1 MGKILD
7 FVSSFLQ
14 RDGWPYDLDQSHVRL
29 RYSGKNGYY
38 SVSVEERQE
47 EGRGYQVVIDSFSP
61 VNIPPQRRLAAVEF
75 LGRAN
80 FSVTL
85 GHFELMSERGEI
97 RYRTS
102 LDVFDGELSDNLFRP
117 LLYTNIHRMDHYLP
131 GLLAVLYGRTTPR
144 QAIEVLAAG
153 GTL

>member
-1 MGKILD
+1 MGKILT
-7 FVSSFLQ
+7 FVGQFLE
-14 RDGWPYDLDQSHVRL
+14 RDGWPYEMEEGALRL
-29 RYSGKNGYY
+29 RYSGKHGYY
-38 SVSVEERQE
+38 SVSVEERLE
-47 EGRGYQVVIDSFSP
+47 ERRGYQVVIDSFCP
-61 VNIPPQRRLAAVEF
+61 VNIPPERRLVAVEF

-80 FSVTL
+80 FSVSL
-85 GHFELMSERGEI
+85 GQFELISERGEI

-117 LLYTNIHRMDHYLP
+117 LLYTNIHRMDFFLP

-144 QAIEVLAAG
+144 EAMDILAAG

>member
-1 MGKILD
+1 M
-7 FVSSFLQ
+7 SQFLE
-14 RDGWPYDLDQSHVRL
+14 RDGWPYELDEGHVRL

-38 SVSVEERQE
+38 SVAVEERLE
-47 EGRGYQVVIDSFSP
+47 ERRGYQVIIDSFCP
-61 VNIPPQRRLAAVEF
+61 VNIPPERRLIAVEF

-80 FSVTL
+80 FSVSL
-85 GHFELMSERGEI
+85 GHFDLISERGEI
-97 RYRTS
+97 RYRTT

-144 QAIEVLAAG
+144 QAMEILAAG

>member
-1 MGKILD
+1 MGKILT
-7 FVSSFLQ
+7 FVSGFLD
-14 RDGWPYDLDQSHVRL
+14 RDGWPYELDTTHVRL

-38 SVSVEERQE
+38 SVAVEERLE
-47 EGRGYQVVIDSFSP
+47 ERRGYQVVIDSFCP
-61 VNIPPQRRLAAVEF
+61 VNIPPDRRLLAVEF

-80 FSVTL
+80 FSVSL

-97 RYRTS
+97 RYRTT

-131 GLLAVLYGRTTPR
+131 GLLAVLYGHTTPR
-144 QAIEVLAAG
+144 QAMEILAAG